1 MSLLWKLLRQHISIG
16 QFAGFFVANLL
27 GMIIVLSGYQFYN
40 DVLPIFTNGDSFMKS
55 NAIMVTKRIGTGNAL
70 SSNASTFS
78 AKDIAELEKQPF
90 TRRTGAFMS
99 ANYKTHAN
107 MGISG
112 TQIFSSEI
120 FFESIPDEFIDINM
134 QDWRYN
140 AGDDIVPIILPR
152 SYINIYNF
160 GFARSHALP
169 QISDGLMGMIDLQLR
184 IHANGKEQTFQGKV
198 VAFSSS
204 MTSILVPEAFM
215 KWSNETFAPEGE
227 NVTTRLLME
236 VANPGDKALMAYFE
250 KNGLEM
256 DSDKLNAEK
265 TTYFLRL
272 IVSMVIV
279 IGIIISALSFYI
291 LMLSIYLLVQKN
303 TEKLQNLLLIGYRS
317 TRVALPYQLL
327 TGGLNLLVLLIA
339 IVAVWLIRNYYVDI
353 IAALYPEIGR
363 GSILYALLL
372 GIVLFLIVT
381 LLNVIIIR
389 RKVGSINSHTTK

>member
-70 SSNASTFS
+70 SGNASTFS

-107 MGISG
+107 MSISG

-134 QDWRYN
+134 KDWRYN

-272 IVSMVIV
+272 IVSMVMV

-363 GSILYALLL
+363 GSILYAILL

>member
-70 SSNASTFS
+70 SGNASTFS

-184 IHANGKEQTFQGKV
+184 IRANGKEQTFQGKV

-272 IVSMVIV
+272 IVSMVMV

-389 RKVGSINSHTTK
+389 RKVGAINSHTTK

>member
-70 SSNASTFS
+70 SGNASTFS

-272 IVSMVIV
+272 IVSMVMV

-389 RKVGSINSHTTK
+389 RKVASINSHTTK

>member
-70 SSNASTFS
+70 SGNASTFS

-99 ANYKTHAN
+99 ANYKTHAS

-134 QDWRYN
+134 KDWQYN

-160 GFARSHALP
+160 GFARSHAMP

-272 IVSMVIV
+272 IVSMVMV

-389 RKVGSINSHTTK
+389 RKVGSINSHNTK

>member
-55 NAIMVTKRIGTGNAL
+55 NAIMVTKRIGTGNTL
-70 SSNASTFS
+70 SGNASTFS

-134 QDWRYN
+134 KDWRYN

-272 IVSMVIV
+272 IVSMVMV

-389 RKVGSINSHTTK
+389 RKVASINSHTTK

>member
-272 IVSMVIV
+272 IVSMVMV

>member
-70 SSNASTFS
+70 SGNASTFS

-107 MGISG
+107 MSISG

-134 QDWRYN
+134 KDWRYN

-204 MTSILVPEAFM
+204 M
-215 KWSNETFAPEGE
+215 
-227 NVTTRLLME
+227 LLDY
-236 VANPGDKALMAYFE
+236 N
-250 KNGLEM
+250 
-256 DSDKLNAEK
+256 
-265 TTYFLRL
+265 
-272 IVSMVIV
+272 
-279 IGIIISALSFYI
+279 
-291 LMLSIYLLVQKN
+291 
-303 TEKLQNLLLIGYRS
+303 
-317 TRVALPYQLL
+317 
-327 TGGLNLLVLLIA
+327 
-339 IVAVWLIRNYYVDI
+339 
-353 IAALYPEIGR
+353 
-363 GSILYALLL
+363 
-372 GIVLFLIVT
+372 
-381 LLNVIIIR
+381 
-389 RKVGSINSHTTK
+389 

>member
-272 IVSMVIV
+272 IVSMVMV

-389 RKVGSINSHTTK
+389 RKVGAINSHTTK

>member
-55 NAIMVTKRIGTGNAL
+55 NAIMVTKRIGTGNTL
-70 SSNASTFS
+70 SGNASTFS

-107 MGISG
+107 MSISG

-134 QDWRYN
+134 KDWRYN

-272 IVSMVIV
+272 IVSMVMV

-389 RKVGSINSHTTK
+389 RKVASINSHTTK

>member
-134 QDWRYN
+134 KDWRYN

-272 IVSMVIV
+272 IVSMVMV

-327 TGGLNLLVLLIA
+327 TGGLTLLVLLIA

-389 RKVGSINSHTTK
+389 RKVASINSHTTK

>member
-112 TQIFSSEI
+112 TQVFSSEI

-134 QDWRYN
+134 KDWQYN

-184 IHANGKEQTFQGKV
+184 IHANGKEQTFRGKV

-272 IVSMVIV
+272 IVSMVMV

-389 RKVGSINSHTTK
+389 RKVASINSHTTK

>member
-70 SSNASTFS
+70 SGNASTFS

-107 MGISG
+107 MSISG

-134 QDWRYN
+134 KDWRYN

-272 IVSMVIV
+272 IVSMVMV

-363 GSILYALLL
+363 GSILYAILL

-389 RKVGSINSHTTK
+389 RKVASINSHTTK

>member
-55 NAIMVTKRIGTGNAL
+55 NAIMVTKRIGTGNTL
-70 SSNASTFS
+70 SGNASTFS

-107 MGISG
+107 MSISG

-134 QDWRYN
+134 KDWRYN

-184 IHANGKEQTFQGKV
+184 IHANGKEQTFRGKV

-272 IVSMVIV
+272 IVSMVMV

>member
-70 SSNASTFS
+70 SGNASTFS

-134 QDWRYN
+134 KDWRYN
-140 AGDDIVPIILPR
+140 AGDNIVPIILPR

-184 IHANGKEQTFQGKV
+184 IRANGKEQTFQGKV

-272 IVSMVIV
+272 IVSMVMV

>member
-70 SSNASTFS
+70 SGNASTFS

-107 MGISG
+107 MSISG

-134 QDWRYN
+134 KDWRYN

-184 IHANGKEQTFQGKV
+184 IHANGKEQTFRGKV

-272 IVSMVIV
+272 IVSMVMV

-389 RKVGSINSHTTK
+389 RKVASINSHTTK

>member
-78 AKDIAELEKQPF
+78 AKDIAELERQPF

-227 NVTTRLLME
+227 TVTTRLLME

-272 IVSMVIV
+272 IVSMVMV

-389 RKVGSINSHTTK
+389 RKVGSINSRTTK

>member
-70 SSNASTFS
+70 SGNASTFS

-107 MGISG
+107 MSISG

-134 QDWRYN
+134 KDWRYN

-272 IVSMVIV
+272 IVSMVMV

-389 RKVGSINSHTTK
+389 RKVASINSHTTK

>member
-70 SSNASTFS
+70 SGNASTFS

-272 IVSMVIV
+272 IVSMVMV

-389 RKVGSINSHTTK
+389 RKVGAINSHTTK

>member
-70 SSNASTFS
+70 SGNASTFS

-107 MGISG
+107 MSISG

-134 QDWRYN
+134 KDWRYN

-272 IVSMVIV
+272 IVSMVMV